1 MSTTTQSPRTLLD
14 VGLGSLICTDFG
26 TPLSRNAS
34 RSSDG
39 IERSSVQDH
48 LRATKMRVAIGPDLP
63 TDSGIGS
70 ASERELCS
78 DPPNGQVAHPRQPL
92 RLRIRVS
99 EICFCV
105 ESWMGR
111 DMNETTKCVIITAG
125 CFHQRRNET
134 WDIDIDTER
143 RLCPLYTI
151 IPHDSGGWEEA
162 YDWDGTLRG
171 TCIGILSVAR
181 STFSKGMVAPDRS
194 MALEF

>member
-1 MSTTTQSPRTLLD
+1 MPTTMQSLRTLHD
-14 VGLGSLICTDFG
+14 VGLGCLICTDFG

-34 RSSDG
+34 RSSDDT
-39 IERSSVQDH
+39 ERSSAQDH

-78 DPPNGQVAHPRQPL
+78 DPPNGQVAHHRQPL

-105 ESWMGR
+105 ESSMGR
-111 DMNETTKCVIITAG
+111 DMNETKKCVIITAG

-134 WDIDIDTER
+134 RNTDIDTER
-143 RLCPLYTI
+143 QLCPLYTI
-151 IPHDSGGWEEA
+151 IPQE
-162 YDWDGTLRG
+162 DGKRLTTG
-171 TCIGILSVAR
+171 
-181 STFSKGMVAPDRS
+181 
-194 MALEF
+194 MAL